1 MKLLFYLALVGVRIG
16 MFIVMRRVYFGILHA
31 LEVLDEIVFGDITDD
46 DSDSSEENVSS
57 EDEW

>member
-31 LEVLDEIVFGDITDD
+31 LEVLDEIVLGDITDD
-46 DSDSSEENVSS
+46 DSDSSEENASS